1 MSELETRGGTG
12 ALGVLAGFL
21 GGALVGTVVTMLI
34 APRSGEETRRK
45 ILARAERSKETLERV
60 GTAAREATTAART
73 AFTNA
78 LHEEGVPH

>member
-1 MSELETRGGTG
+1 MSELETRSGSN

-21 GGALVGTVVTMLI
+21 GGALIGTVVTMLI
-34 APRSGEETRRK
+34 APRSGAETRRK

-73 AFTNA
+73 AFSTA
-78 LHEEGVPH
+78 LHDVGAPH